1 TETIR
6 RRPYAVILFDEIEK
20 AHPDVFNIFLQ
31 ILDDGRVTDAQGHT
45 VSFKNAIIIMTS
57 NIGSQYIL
65 DVAGDDSRYDEMQRR
80 VMGTMRTSFRP
91 EFLNRVDEIIIFHA
105 LLKEQLQEIVGLQVE
120 KLRHRLTDRKIS
132 LKLSNLSLEFI
143 VGVGFDPVFGARP
156 LKRVIQR
163 ELETPIAKLILQGE
177 LSDGDVVYVDVENER
192 LSFKCLPVE
201 SIPN

>member
-1 TETIR
+1 M
-6 RRPYAVILFDEIEK
+6 
-20 AHPDVFNIFLQ
+20 
-31 ILDDGRVTDAQGHT
+31 
-45 VSFKNAIIIMTS
+45 SFKNAIIIMTS